1 MAFAALY
8 LGTCTGHMAA
18 LGGSWHPGPGILP
31 SVAPCAP
38 GNLDSIV
45 PKPMLDH
52 ALVGSW
58 LPTAQ
63 LPLTPLGAAR
73 NVFINGIIPIVDQDL
88 LTPHPTLSVYSV
100 TRTVG
105 KCTIVSPTNA
115 WWCHAYTGIGNLAG
129 RETAIGH
136 ARKAFATT
144 LTVWING
151 RRACRVGDPLGDFT
165 PAFPCLSLIA
175 GGSPNV
181 IIGV

>member
-8 LGTCTGHMAA
+8 MGKCSGHMAG
-18 LGGSWHPGPGILP
+18 LGGSWHPGPGGGAITP
-31 SVAPCAP
+31 CSV
-38 GNLDSIV
+38 GNLINII
-45 PKPMLDH
+45 PKPMADH
-52 ALVGSW
+52 LIYGNW
-58 LPTAQ
+58 LPTPL

-88 LTPHPTLSVYSV
+88 LTPHPTLSVYAV

-105 KCTIVSPTNA
+105 KCTIVAPANA
-115 WWCHAYTGIGNLAG
+115 WWCHTYTGIGNVAG
-129 RETAIGH
+129 REPLVGH
-136 ARKAFATT
+136 VRKAMAST

-151 RRACRVGDPLGDFT
+151 RRACRVGDPLGDGT
-165 PAFPCLSLIA
+165 TNFPCISLIS